1 MILKKLLMMLVV
13 SLPLLNFAVY
23 FSVDTRDGFAVH
35 FPLDRI
41 TLYVGYR
48 YSGFS
53 AKVPVYENVA
63 VKTQLGVDP
72 FSQSGFLDAKVGGE
86 FFQTSLYGGAMVSVL
101 SDSQNNQRFVKRGN
115 VDLSLDL
122 QGDVFEVL
130 SLGLSV
136 QRTLLGFYQDTE
148 SGGWTFV
155 VPPFKL
161 DSLGVLLEPFI
172 VLNFEAPIKSQIR
185 ISYAF
190 NIAWVESLPSALIDL
205 RGFRITFLAW
215 VF

>member
-1 MILKKLLMMLVV
+1 MKKFLMVLVV
-13 SLPLLNFAVY
+13 SLPLLSFAVHL
-23 FSVDTRDGFAVH
+23 SIDTKDGFAVH
-35 FPLDRI
+35 FPIDRI

-63 VKTQLGVDP
+63 VKTQLGVDL
-72 FSQSGFLDAKVGGE
+72 FSQSGFLDAKVGSE
-86 FFQTSLYGGAMVSVL
+86 FFQTSIYGGAMVSIL
-101 SDSQNNQRFVKRGN
+101 SDSQGNQRFVKRGN
-115 VDLSLDL
+115 IDFSLDF
-122 QGDVFEVL
+122 QSDVLEGL
-130 SLGLSV
+130 SLGLSA
-136 QRTLLGFYQDTE
+136 QKTLLGFYQDTA

-155 VPPFKL
+155 VPAFKL

-185 ISYAF
+185 IGYAF
-190 NIAWVESLPSALIDL
+190 NIAWISSLPSALIDL